1 MKLVLAASGIALG
14 LLGRAPAKPSSS
26 ARSSVPLA
34 RTGPRTAPRLPML
47 PSVARVRV
55 EVAHDRVILQ
65 EEVNL
70 PRGDWR
76 YGGLDLYAAFGA
88 PGPPLAVEARLVALP
103 AGAAEEP
110 SDDLG
115 EPAIVERALRCAP
128 AVQPLLGRAQMA
140 GLVVHLKEAQLRRAF
155 TSSEHAVLRIRSL
168 LRPPAPDSR
177 NVQDL
182 VVRLGVPGGLP
193 MTLGRVQVVS
203 LDGQRIE
210 AAAAEL
216 CGPDADPWPLSV
228 SILPKP
234 PLRLP
239 MPSVTAPTVPF
250 GTVPFGAGAPNDK
263 PGTAPNDKPGAAPND
278 KPGAA
283 IAPEMAVRHATDDLC
298 ISWLG
303 PR

>member
-1 MKLVLAASGIALG
+1 VRLALAASSMALA
-14 LLGRAPAKPSSS
+14 LLGRAPAKPSS
-26 ARSSVPLA
+26 AHSSPALHNA
-34 RTGPRTAPRLPML
+34 SRTVARLPML

-55 EVAHDRVILQ
+55 EVARDRVILQ
-65 EEVNL
+65 EDVSL

-88 PGPPLAVEARLVALP
+88 PGPPLAVDARLLALP
-103 AGAAEEP
+103 PGAAESR

-115 EPAIVERALRCAP
+115 EPAIIERALGCGP
-128 AVQPLLGRAQMA
+128 AIQPLLGRAQMA
-140 GLVVHLKEAQLRRAF
+140 GLVMHLKEAQLRRAF
-155 TSSEHAVLRIRSL
+155 TSSERAVLRIRSL

-182 VVRLGVPGGLP
+182 VVRLGSPDGLP
-193 MTLGRVQVVS
+193 MTLGRIQVVS

-234 PLRLP
+234 PTRLP
-239 MPSVTAPTVPF
+239 MPPNLSLETAPNHNQ
-250 GTVPFGAGAPNDK
+250 VPFGAGAPNDK
-263 PGTAPNDKPGAAPND
+263 PGAAPTAP
-278 KPGAA
+278 
-283 IAPEMAVRHATDDLC
+283 IAPEMALRHATDDLC

-303 PR
+303 LQ